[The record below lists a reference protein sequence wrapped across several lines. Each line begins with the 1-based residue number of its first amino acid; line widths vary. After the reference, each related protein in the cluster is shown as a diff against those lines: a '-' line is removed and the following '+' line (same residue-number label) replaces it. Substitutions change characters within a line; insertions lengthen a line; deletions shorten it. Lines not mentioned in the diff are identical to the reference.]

1 MLLTF
6 GQRIP
11 AGPIG
16 DPLVKE
22 VPAVPPVVHPTVS
35 VRVGPRQLSSHT
47 NPHAPLQFTC
57 FFYTRKQ
64 KVRCVQHLEALKKTP
79 QKSVYLSEEFV
90 VRSGCVHGP
99 PSNARIS
106 RPIEGI
112 IGYDGASVQVG

>member
-11 AGPIG
+11 AGSIG

-22 VPAVPPVVHPTVS
+22 IPAVPPVVHPTVS
-35 VRVGPRQLSSHT
+35 VRVGPCQLSSHT

-57 FFYTRKQ
+57 FSHTQ
-64 KVRCVQHLEALKKTP
+64 AESHMCSASGSLKKEQ
-79 QKSVYLSEEFV
+79 QKSVHLSEEFV
-90 VRSGCVHGP
+90 VRSGRVHGP

-106 RPIEGI
+106 RPVEGI
-112 IGYDGASVQVG
+112 ISYDGASVQVG